1 MNSRTQHRKSNSAS
15 AGSATSELASEITSE
30 LASDP
35 VLVKRTLISNW
46 AKRAG
51 RLGYSFFGISTVAV
65 IWGLTVE
72 FTPNAS
78 RVASAGLIVG
88 SVILAP
94 AILVQYS
101 VKAAVRDERERGI

>member
-1 MNSRTQHRKSNSAS
+1 MNSRTQHRKSNSTS
-15 AGSATSELASEITSE
+15 AGSATSRPTSE

-35 VLVKRTLISNW
+35 VLVKRAFISNW

-88 SVILAP
+88 SIILAP